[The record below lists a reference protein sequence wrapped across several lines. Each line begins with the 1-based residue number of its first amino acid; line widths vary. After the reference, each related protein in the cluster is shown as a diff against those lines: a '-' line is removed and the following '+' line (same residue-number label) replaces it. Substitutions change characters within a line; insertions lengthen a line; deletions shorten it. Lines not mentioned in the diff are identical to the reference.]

1 MRVYDPAPR
10 KIMKRPVL
18 ALCAALLSLAA
29 LAPALTQPVRQPLPP
44 RLLAVRH
51 HETRPQGKWFMAS
64 TGHAVY
70 CYGPVM
76 IVGTWDGGFARVAT
90 ICRGGMP
97 MVKLKD

>member
-1 MRVYDPAPR
+1 
-10 KIMKRPVL
+10 MKRVRL
-18 ALCAALLSLAA
+18 TLCAAILPLAA
-29 LAPALTQPVRQPLPP
+29 LASAMTLPVQPPLKPRQLATHRHLPHP
-44 RLLAVRH
+44 K
-51 HETRPQGKWFMAS
+51 GKWYLAG

-90 ICRGGMP
+90 ICHGGAT

>member
-1 MRVYDPAPR
+1 MNRV
-10 KIMKRPVL
+10 VL
-18 ALCAALLSLAA
+18 AFCVAVLCFATV
-29 LAPALTQPVRQPLPP
+29 APASTMPVRQPLSVRQLPTRRHPP
-44 RLLAVRH
+44 R
-51 HETRPQGKWFMAS
+51 PKGKWYMAS

-97 MVKLKD
+97 LVKLKD

>member
-1 MRVYDPAPR
+1 
-10 KIMKRPVL
+10 MKRFASV
-18 ALCAALLSLAA
+18 LCAAILSLAA
-29 LAPALTQPVRQPLPP
+29 FAPALTLPVQQPLTP
-44 RLLAVRH
+44 RQLATRRH
-51 HETRPQGKWFMAS
+51 APRPKGKWYMAGN
-64 TGHAVY
+64 GHAVY

>member
-1 MRVYDPAPR
+1 
-10 KIMKRPVL
+10 MKRVVF
-18 ALCAALLSLAA
+18 ALCAAIVLFAA
-29 LAPALTQPVRQPLPP
+29 LAPAMTLPVQQPLTPRQLVTRHHPP
-44 RLLAVRH
+44 R
-51 HETRPQGKWFMAS
+51 PKGKWFMAS

-90 ICRGGMP
+90 ICRGGRP

>member
-1 MRVYDPAPR
+1 
-10 KIMKRPVL
+10 MKRIVL
-18 ALCAALLSLAA
+18 LLCAAMLFSAVGLAM
-29 LAPALTQPVRQPLPP
+29 TQPVRRPLPL
-44 RLLAVRH
+44 RQVASR
-51 HETRPQGKWFMAS
+51 RPQPRPKGKWYMAS

-90 ICRGGMP
+90 ICRGGLP

>member
-1 MRVYDPAPR
+1 
-10 KIMKRPVL
+10 MKRVVL
-18 ALCAALLSLAA
+18 TLCAAILSLAA
-29 LAPALTQPVRQPLPP
+29 LASAMTLPVQQPLKLRQLATQRHQP
-44 RLLAVRH
+44 R
-51 HETRPQGKWFMAS
+51 PKGKWYLAG

-90 ICRGGMP
+90 ICRGGVP

>member
-1 MRVYDPAPR
+1 
-10 KIMKRPVL
+10 MKRAVFALFAAIVL
-18 ALCAALLSLAA
+18 LAA
-29 LAPALTQPVRQPLPP
+29 LTQALTLPVQQPLPP
-44 RLLAVRH
+44 RQLPTRRH
-51 HETRPQGKWFMAS
+51 QPRPKGKWFMAS

-90 ICRGGMP
+90 ICRGGRP

>member
-1 MRVYDPAPR
+1 
-10 KIMKRPVL
+10 MKRLVL
-18 ALCAALLSLAA
+18 TLCAAILPLAA
-29 LAPALTQPVRQPLPP
+29 LASAMTLPVQQPLKP
-44 RLLAVRH
+44 RQLATHRH
-51 HETRPQGKWFMAS
+51 LPHPKGKWYLAG

-90 ICRGGMP
+90 ICRGGVP

>member
-1 MRVYDPAPR
+1 VSAVPR
-10 KIMKRPVL
+10 CTMKRVSL
-18 ALCAALLSLAA
+18 ALCAAILGFAA
-29 LAPALTQPVRQPLPP
+29 LASAMPLPLQMPLKP
-44 RLLAVRH
+44 RELATHR
-51 HETRPQGKWFMAS
+51 RPPRPKGKWYMAG
-64 TGHAVY
+64 TGHAIY

>member
-1 MRVYDPAPR
+1 
-10 KIMKRPVL
+10 MKRPVL

-29 LAPALTQPVRQPLPP
+29 FAPALTQPVRQPLPP
-44 RLLAVRH
+44 RLLAVRLQ
-51 HETRPQGKWFMAS
+51 ETRPKGKWFMAS

>member
-1 MRVYDPAPR
+1 
-10 KIMKRPVL
+10 MKRVVF
-18 ALCAALLSLAA
+18 ALFAAILLLAA
-29 LAPALTQPVRQPLPP
+29 FASAMTLPVQPPLKPRQLITRRHPP
-44 RLLAVRH
+44 R
-51 HETRPQGKWFMAS
+51 PKGKWFMAS

-90 ICRGGMP
+90 ICRGGRP

>member
-1 MRVYDPAPR
+1 
-10 KIMKRPVL
+10 MKRVSL
-18 ALCAALLSLAA
+18 ALCAAILGFAA
-29 LAPALTQPVRQPLPP
+29 LASAMPLPLQMPLKP
-44 RLLAVRH
+44 RELATHR
-51 HETRPQGKWFMAS
+51 RPPRPKGKWYMAG
-64 TGHAVY
+64 TGHAIY

>member
-1 MRVYDPAPR
+1 
-10 KIMKRPVL
+10 MKRIVFL
-18 ALCAALLSLAA
+18 LCAAMLFSAAA
-29 LAPALTQPVRQPLPP
+29 LAMTQPVRRPLPS
-44 RLLAVRH
+44 RQLVTRH
-51 HETRPQGKWFMAS
+51 HQPRRPKGKWYMAS

-90 ICRGGMP
+90 ICRGGQP